1 MADDTSQRKRKAL
14 KSLFVKGRH
23 SHIAII
29 LSSQKGSL
37 LNPVAR
43 VNADSVYVFKL
54 RNFQDLDMLIVEF
67 SALVNDK
74 KEMLEIYKK
83 AVEDQPY
90 SFLYINMQRTPK
102 FYIRVEKQILLE

>member
-1 MADDTSQRKRKAL
+1 M
-14 KSLFVKGRH
+14 
-23 SHIAII
+23 
-29 LSSQKGSL
+29 SSQKGSL

-83 AVEDQPY
+83 ATEKPF
-90 SFLYINMQRTPK
+90 SFLYINLKGGPR
-102 FYIRVEKQILLE
+102 FYINFQQEILLE

>member
-1 MADDTSQRKRKAL
+1 MLDDVADDTSQRNRKAL

-23 SHIAII
+23 SHISII

-43 VNADSVYVFKL
+43 VNADSIYVFTL
-54 RNFQDLDMLIVEF
+54 RNWQDLEMLIIEF

-74 KEMLEIYKK
+74 REMLYMYIYI
-83 AVEDQPY
+83 
-90 SFLYINMQRTPK
+90 YIEKQQSNHFH
-102 FYIRVEKQILLE
+102 FYI